1 MRYLNSTILCTIL
14 AGALVAC
21 SPGSDTVTDTDRVTE
36 GERAEAI
43 TSPDVNEAP
52 EAQSQETQ
60 AASSITVTRAG
71 NPEGRTVVLIP
82 GLASSDD
89 VWDGTVEAMGDYDL
103 RVIQIAGF
111 AGADPVADIS
121 AEKIGDDIAAHLAQ
135 NPGREAVLVGHSLGG
150 FVAMRAALD
159 HPNAIDELV
168 MVDSLPYVAG
178 LYMPEAT
185 PEMAANMAQQMTQ
198 RLVSLPRDHFNAQQQ
213 ASFNWMS
220 NKPESMQVLKEWGET
235 SDQTTVATMMGELMG
250 SDLRTEIGNLTQDVT
265 VLVPFDSQT
274 RMEKEQVQTLYET
287 QYDAAPNV
295 DIEVIDD
302 SFHFIM
308 LDQPEAFYNTVKAQL
323 SD

>member
-1 MRYLNSTILCTIL
+1 MRYLNSTIICTVL

-21 SPGSDTVTDTDRVTE
+21 SPDPATDRVTE

-89 VWDGTVEAMGDYDL
+89 VWEGTVEAMGDFDL
-103 RVIQIAGF
+103 RVIQVAGF

-121 AEKIGDDIAAHLAQ
+121 AEKIGDDIAAHLAEDT
-135 NPGREAVLVGHSLGG
+135 GSDTVLVGHSLGG

-159 HPNAIDELV
+159 HPDTIDELV
-168 MVDSLPYVAG
+168 IVDSLPYVAG

-198 RLVSLPRDHFNAQQQ
+198 QLASLPRDQFNAQQQ
-213 ASFNWMS
+213 ASFNRMS
-220 NKPESMQVLKEWGET
+220 NKPESMQALKEWGET
-235 SDQTTVATMMGELMG
+235 SDQGTVATMMGELMG
-250 SDLRTEIGNLTQDVT
+250 SDLRTEISNLTQDVT
-265 VLVPFDSQT
+265 VLVPFDPQMGT
-274 RMEKEQVQTLYET
+274 EKDQVQALYEA
-287 QYDAAPNV
+287 QYEAAPNV
-295 DIEVIDD
+295 DIEVIND

-308 LDQPEAFYNTVKAQL
+308 LDQPDAFYEAVKAEL